1 MFKVLAMLMAA
12 YVTRALVT
20 RVVYAKAGIR
30 GRTYHRN
37 EQPFEYWSAIGAYTV
52 LTLALAFWF

>member
-1 MFKVLAMLMAA
+1 MLMAA